1 MEGEPG
7 SRSLDPSIFIAIVE
21 DGPTSVV
28 ITDPEGSIEY
38 VNRQFTTVTG
48 YSRTEVIGRNPRILK
63 SGVQAPEV
71 YADLWRTILE
81 GREWRGELC
90 NRRKS
95 GELYWELA
103 AISAIRDASGTVTH
117 FLALKEDITDLKTME
132 QLLWQAKANAEAA
145 NRAKSRFLA
154 DMSHEIRTPLNSILG
169 FAQLLEMQAS
179 GALTGKQKEYVH
191 WIREGGEH
199 LMDMVNDVL
208 DLSKVEAGR
217 VELEKASVDVAAL
230 ISRVI
235 TITRSLTAK
244 KHLHLETAVGP
255 EVGVISADEV
265 RLKQVLYNLL
275 SNAIKFTPDGKRIGV
290 EAARDEENVAITVW
304 DEGVGIPPAIQARIF
319 EPYAQAPKSGEGTG
333 LGLAIVRRLV
343 ELHGGSVLLESSPGS
358 GSRFT
363 VRIPAGVQ
371 ELPSAG
377 PADTA
382 KPSRPQQP
390 VSIRPTRSFRGKTA
404 LVVDDNRANR
414 ILMERVLT
422 TLGCG
427 VVFAESGEQAL
438 EVARQ
443 SPCDIVFMDVRL
455 PGMSGGEAMHELRRS
470 GVKVPIV
477 AVTAHAMKGDGEKFL
492 SEGFSAYIPKPVYIA
507 RILEALEKL

>member
-1 MEGEPG
+1 M
-7 SRSLDPSIFIAIVE
+7 
-21 DGPTSVV
+21 
-28 ITDPEGSIEY
+28 
-38 VNRQFTTVTG
+38 
-48 YSRTEVIGRNPRILK
+48 
-63 SGVQAPEV
+63 
-71 YADLWRTILE
+71 
-81 GREWRGELC
+81 
-90 NRRKS
+90 
-95 GELYWELA
+95 
-103 AISAIRDASGTVTH
+103 
-117 FLALKEDITDLKTME
+117 
-132 QLLWQAKANAEAA
+132 
-145 NRAKSRFLA
+145 
-154 DMSHEIRTPLNSILG
+154 
-169 FAQLLEMQAS
+169 
-179 GALTGKQKEYVH
+179 
-191 WIREGGEH
+191 
-199 LMDMVNDVL
+199 
-208 DLSKVEAGR
+208 
-217 VELEKASVDVAAL
+217 ELEKASVDVAAL
-230 ISRVI
+230 INRVI

-244 KHLHLETAVGP
+244 KHLHMETAVGP

-363 VRIPAGVQ
+363 VRLPVGVQ
-371 ELPSAG
+371 DLPSAG

-390 VSIRPTRSFRGKTA
+390 VSIRPTQSFRGKTA

-438 EVARQ
+438 EVARR

-470 GVKVPIV
+470 GVKVPII

-507 RILEALEKL
+507 RIVEALEKL